1 MAGTYQ
7 SEGRDV
13 CINPC
18 RTPFCAPDLVD
29 PASVV
34 LLCSLLF
41 SVYRLQW
48 GWSALACGVVVLIP
62 NALFAWFAF
71 RYGGALHSEQVMR
84 SFMVGELTKIFVTVA
99 LFALVYRYMD
109 VLLLPL
115 CLTYL
120 AVLAVN
126 LLAPVIFNN
135 NE

>member
-1 MAGTYQ
+1 MSVLTLAGRRFARRIWWIQ
-7 SEGRDV
+7 
-13 CINPC
+13 
-18 RTPFCAPDLVD
+18 
-29 PASVV
+29 ASVV
-34 LLCSLLF
+34 LLFSLLF